1 MTQNSEQ
8 RMRQLGVK
16 PTAMRLLVFREL
28 ERSARPLS
36 LKELEER
43 MLTAD
48 RSTIFRTLT
57 LFLQHHLIHGIE
69 DGSGALRYELCTSD
83 IHHAHSDQH
92 GHFYCERCQRT
103 FCLHDIPV
111 PQVTLPAGFLPMA
124 ISLMIK
130 GICPE
135 CQREGAPLCP
145 PRGGGQ

>member
-1 MTQNSEQ
+1 MTQESVQ
-8 RMRQLGVK
+8 RMELHGVK
-16 PTAMRLLVFREL
+16 PTAMRLLVYQQL

-43 MLTAD
+43 MPMAE

-57 LFLQHHLIHGIE
+57 IFLQHHLIHGIE

-83 IHHAHSDQH
+83 SHHAHDDQH
-92 GHFYCERCQRT
+92 GHFYCECCQRT

-111 PQVTLPAGFLPMA
+111 PQVTLPTGFEPTA

-130 GICPE
+130 GVCPE
-135 CQREGAPLCP
+135 CQRKARHTPLP
-145 PRGGGQ
+145 

>member
-1 MTQNSEQ
+1 MTRDSEQ
-8 RMRQLGVK
+8 RMEQRGVK
-16 PTAMRLLVFREL
+16 PTAMRLLVYREL
-28 ERSARPLS
+28 ERSMRPLS
-36 LKELEER
+36 LKEMEER
-43 MLTAD
+43 MPTAE

-83 IHHAHSDQH
+83 GSHTHSDQH

-111 PQVTLPAGFLPMA
+111 PQVALPHGFQATA

-135 CQREGAPLCP
+135 CAS
-145 PRGGGQ
+145 RGR

>member
-1 MTQNSEQ
+1 ME
-8 RMRQLGVK
+8 LHGVK
-16 PTAMRLLVFREL
+16 PTAMRLLVYRQL

-43 MLTAD
+43 MPLAE

-57 LFLQHHLIHGIE
+57 IFLQHHLIHGIE

-83 IHHAHSDQH
+83 SHHTHDDQH
-92 GHFYCERCQRT
+92 GHFYCECCQRT

-111 PQVTLPAGFLPMA
+111 PQVTLPTGFEPTA

-135 CQREGAPLCP
+135 CRRKAKHTPLP
-145 PRGGGQ
+145 